1 MARRTTTSRVEGIPK
16 PGQQRPRVVRRA
28 IHSWAEFVAIIQGWP
43 GFRNWCFR
51 GQASAEWS
59 LRSSLSR
66 HIEVSKVSEHV
77 WTLQESRIRRIFR
90 RKSHLFLDDL
100 PGNDELEW
108 LALMQH
114 HGAPTRLLD
123 FTWSPYVAAFFALE
137 RATSDAAI
145 WAINLPLLW
154 TIHNRHQISG
164 VEVQRADPRHV
175 DAFEQY
181 YVPNRHAFVW
191 QGDPFRMPQRVV
203 AQSGTFLVSSHLGMT
218 IEDILA
224 RYPGSGELLVQF
236 VLDTSRLRAEAM
248 ASLYSMNITQ
258 ATLFPGL
265 DGLARSM
272 AYEFEYS
279 WQVDVRT
286 SEELESLKD
295 PRLPKRVLAE

>member
-1 MARRTTTSRVEGIPK
+1 MIRRKTTSLNKGVPK
-16 PGQQRPRVVRRA
+16 PNQNKRVVQRT
-28 IHSWAEFVAIIQGWP
+28 IHSWAEFVGIIQGWQ

-66 HIEVSKVSEHV
+66 HIEVSKVSEQA
-77 WTLQESRIRRIFR
+77 WKLQENRIRRIFR

-100 PGNDELEW
+100 PANDELEW

-154 TIHNRHQISG
+154 AIHDRHKISG
-164 VEVQRADPRHV
+164 IKVREGDPR
-175 DAFEQY
+175 DTAAFEKY
-181 YVPNRHAFVW
+181 YLPNRYSFVW

-203 AQSGTFLVSSHLGMT
+203 AQSGTFLVSSHLG
-218 IEDILA
+218 ISVEDILA

-236 VLDTSRLRAEAM
+236 VLKTENLRAEAM

-286 SEELESLKD
+286 SKELESLKD
-295 PRLPKRVLAE
+295 PRLPGRVLAE

>member
-1 MARRTTTSRVEGIPK
+1 MTPHNQRAMTRQTTSRTNA
-16 PGQQRPRVVRRA
+16 PRIVRRT
-28 IHSWAEFVAIIQGWP
+28 IESWAEFVGIIQSWQ

-51 GQASAEWS
+51 GQGNAEWA

-66 HIEVSKVSEHV
+66 HIEVSKVCEGTWSR
-77 WTLQESRIRRIFR
+77 QESRIRRIFQ
-90 RKSHLFLDDL
+90 RKSHLYLEGL
-100 PGNDELEW
+100 PQDDELEW

-137 RATSDAAI
+137 RATEDAAI

-154 TIHNRHQISG
+154 SIHDQHKISG
-164 VEVQRADPRHV
+164 INVEKADPR
-175 DAFEQY
+175 DRDSFEKFY
-181 YVPNRHAFVW
+181 SPNQHRFVW

-218 IEDILA
+218 IEQILA
-224 RYPGSGELLVQF
+224 GYPGEGELMIQF
-236 VLDTSRLRAEAM
+236 ILQTSKLRTEAM
-248 ASLYSMNITQ
+248 DSLYSMNVTQ

-279 WQVDVRT
+279 WEVNVRT
-286 SEELESLKD
+286 SEELASLKD
-295 PRLPKRVLAE
+295 PRLPSHVLGS

>member
-1 MARRTTTSRVEGIPK
+1 MARRKATPDVEGLPK
-16 PGQQRPRVVRRA
+16 PRQSLPRVVRRT
-28 IHSWAEFVAIIQGWP
+28 IDSWAEFVGIIQNWQ

-51 GQASAEWS
+51 GHASAEWS

-66 HIEVSKVSEHV
+66 HIEVSKVCQQV
-77 WTLQESRIRRIFR
+77 WRLQENRIRRIFR
-90 RKSHLFLDDL
+90 RKSHLFLDDR
-100 PGNDELEW
+100 PQDDELEW

-137 RATSDAAI
+137 RATTDAAI

-154 TIHNRHQISG
+154 TIHDRHKISG
-164 VEVQRADPRHV
+164 VKVAQADPRV
-175 DAFEQY
+175 RDAFEKY
-181 YVPNRHAFVW
+181 YSPNRHAFVW

-203 AQSGTFLVSSHLGMT
+203 AQSGTFLVSSHLGIT
-218 IEDILA
+218 VEEILA

-236 VLDTSRLRAEAM
+236 VLKTSKLRAEAM

-286 SEELESLKD
+286 SDELQSLKD
-295 PRLPKRVLAE
+295 PRLPGHVLAK